1 MKYSKIFILGG
12 KLLIYIIHY
21 PHSIYLFLLSI
32 SKNLSLYCYLVDTC
46 LLSIY
51 QTIYRCI
58 LISLQPEVLDLR
70 YFKLWTLLDQIVWN
84 IRGLHHQ
91 VVKISGL
98 ENMILWQ
105 RPNSFVNKKTYNW
118 KHLRF
123 NLTCSL
129 NFSLTW
135 YTCLNI

>member
-1 MKYSKIFILGG
+1 MASFESLINSALMKYSEIFILGG

-70 YFKLWTLLDQIVWN
+70 YFKL
-84 IRGLHHQ
+84 
-91 VVKISGL
+91 
-98 ENMILWQ
+98 
-105 RPNSFVNKKTYNW
+105 
-118 KHLRF
+118 
-123 NLTCSL
+123 
-129 NFSLTW
+129 
-135 YTCLNI
+135 